1 MKKQRVQK
9 TGKTEQN
16 KVPGEWLYLAKESV
30 TIRQIEQAIGE
41 TYEKE
46 LWEEAGVLEVA
57 FAEASSMDFE
67 HVKIHP
73 KDELTRDYVAKEG
86 CSEVFLVTF
95 VPEEFGRAKEV
106 MNWIIK
112 ACGGMFCG
120 DTEDFLPVERGES
133 DTFAK

>member
-1 MKKQRVQK
+1 MKKQKMPRLQK
-9 TGKTEQN
+9 TEKTN
-16 KVPGEWLYLAKESV
+16 VPGEWLYLAKEGI
-30 TIRQIEQAIGE
+30 TIRRIEQAIGE
-41 TYEKE
+41 AYEKE

-86 CSEVFLVTF
+86 CAEVFLVTF
-95 VPEEFGRAKEV
+95 VPEEYDRAQEV
-106 MNWIIK
+106 MKRIIK

-120 DTEDFLPVERGES
+120 DTEDFQPVERGE
-133 DTFAK
+133 